1 MYMIMNL
8 HQASDALPKQLFLWQ
23 TLEEGR
29 KCLEDVRDNYQGYD
43 FENRL
48 NVRVHAALRSLP

>member
-1 MYMIMNL
+1 MLIIL
-8 HQASDALPKQLFLWQ
+8 LTPKLQSLFQ